1 MRSRARAYWLS
12 AAQALQR
19 RPEFCEPRLWSA
31 ISQRIHIILSR
42 AGSIQAR
49 DPAPFVLTA
58 RFKPRNIKFMAHSY
72 LIFNFGTNEETAQH
86 ARHRIEGW
94 RQAFHLDK
102 KVQLKFDRKE
112 TEPAASA
119 ATSSEIKPAKSKSKA
134 SSKEKAKPEAD
145 ASTESAASAEIRV
158 IVRLDFSDHE
168 KLSHKR
174 WVERIPA
181 EEPFKDANPEVVHSG
196 DAAFAATEE
205 LFERLD

>member
-1 MRSRARAYWLS
+1 
-12 AAQALQR
+12 
-19 RPEFCEPRLWSA
+19 
-31 ISQRIHIILSR
+31 
-42 AGSIQAR
+42 
-49 DPAPFVLTA
+49 
-58 RFKPRNIKFMAHSY
+58 MAHSY

-102 KVQLKFDRKE
+102 KLQLKFDRKE
-112 TEPAASA
+112 AEPTASA
-119 ATSSEIKPAKSKSKA
+119 PHSADTKPAKSKSKA
-134 SSKEKAKPEAD
+134 SSKDKPKQKTD
-145 ASTESAASAEIRV
+145 AAAEPALSAEIRV

-181 EEPFKDANPEVVHSG
+181 EAPFKDANPQIVHPD
-196 DAAFAATEE
+196 DATFAATEE